1 MCIRVEQ
8 ILQTIRKNICTNKLY
23 ELSKY
28 ICICVEQILQTTR
41 EIFVRTEQII
51 WTVGTNMYTCQN
63 KLYQL
68 VKQKILR
75 VHI

>member
-51 WTVGTNMYTCQN
+51 
-63 KLYQL
+63 
-68 VKQKILR
+68 
-75 VHI
+75 